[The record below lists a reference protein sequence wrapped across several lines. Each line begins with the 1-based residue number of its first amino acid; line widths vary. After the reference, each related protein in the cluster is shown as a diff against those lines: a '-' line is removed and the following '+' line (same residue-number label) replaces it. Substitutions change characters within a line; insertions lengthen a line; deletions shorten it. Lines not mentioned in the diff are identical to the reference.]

1 MIEVDYHVT
10 FFFFKLAVGVMCSY
24 AICTKLCPINNPIQN
39 FLFIYEK
46 RDFEI
51 FKLEYKYDIN
61 IEFIAINGNKKSIK
75 INEKS

>member
-1 MIEVDYHVT
+1 MTD
-10 FFFFKLAVGVMCSY
+10 
-24 AICTKLCPINNPIQN
+24 LCPINNPIQN
-39 FLFIYEK
+39 FLFIYEE

-75 INEKS
+75 INDKS

>member
-1 MIEVDYHVT
+1 M
-10 FFFFKLAVGVMCSY
+10 K
-24 AICTKLCPINNPIQN
+24 
-39 FLFIYEK
+39 K

-61 IEFIAINGNKKSIK
+61 IELIAINGNKKSIK

>member
-1 MIEVDYHVT
+1 MYILQDLFYYTVT
-10 FFFFKLAVGVMCSY
+10 E
-24 AICTKLCPINNPIQN
+24 LCPINNPIQN

-61 IEFIAINGNKKSIK
+61 IEFIAINGNKK
-75 INEKS
+75 INKNQ